1 VAEFRLSRSVYRRL
15 TRVLPAADRASAG
28 PALEETAMACLARE
42 RARLGAAGIVLAWAR
57 LLIDLAVT
65 GRAMRRRA
73 RQSSKG
79 PTYGPKGPANSID
92 PDWTPPN
99 RQGAL
104 DAMMD
109 VQTKD
114 LRYALRSLFRQPGF
128 TAVTVLTLAL
138 GIGANTAVFS
148 VVNGVL
154 LRPLGYPR
162 PERLEFITSQ
172 FPTLGF
178 QTFWVSVPEFVEFAK
193 WNQSYSSVG
202 AYSVGAINLD
212 TSPPSRPVSAL
223 VTSELMPTLGVRP
236 LRGRW
241 FEAADCAPN
250 APPVAILSYEL
261 WQRAYGG
268 DEGVLG
274 RMVQINNRSEQI
286 VGIMPRG
293 YDVHDSKVEVW
304 RPLTINPA
312 NFPNQRGGHFLYLVG
327 RLKDGLTRE
336 QANADIERLAEDWTE
351 LVQGAHAPTNTSPG
365 FHRLNTKSL
374 HDDVIGNIR
383 QPLMVLQGAVGLVL
397 LIACANLAN
406 LLVARAG
413 ARLKEYAVRTALGAT
428 RWRLFRQL
436 FTEGLV
442 LTTLAAAV
450 GVGLAY
456 LGLSALLTV
465 NPDAIPRTAEITM
478 DVRVLLFTL
487 GVTVATGL
495 IFALVPLLHI
505 GTVRATWAFR
515 EASARTTA
523 GAGRVWAR
531 SALIIIETTLAVM
544 LVVSAGLLIRS
555 FVNLLSVDMGF
566 NRAGLTTFGVV
577 LPAAQYNPQQ
587 RVAFYD
593 QLMTKLREV
602 PSVKSVAAMTGLPP
616 QRNVNAND
624 TDFEHIPNAA
634 PGQPPLPGVIPQN
647 VDYWQFVSVG
657 YTETMGIPVVRG
669 RSFGQADIAGA
680 PVALINET
688 LAQRFF
694 KDRDPL
700 MGRIKPGFGDQLPW
714 FQIVGVVK
722 DVKQRGVSEPTGT
735 ELYFLTDQGPK
746 AVGFARADMNFV
758 VRAAQ
763 PLSALGGSFRQAV
776 QQLDPTLP
784 LIRMRSMDEVIGD
797 AVARPRFLMLL
808 LGIFAGLALA
818 LAAVGIY
825 GILSHTVAERLQE
838 IGIRMALGADR
849 GNIVSLI
856 LGRGLVLAGI
866 GIVLGLTASYGLS
879 RVLGTLLFNVSATD
893 PLTLGGVAAV
903 IAAVAAAACVIPA
916 WRAARVDPLKV
927 LRES

>member
-1 VAEFRLSRSVYRRL
+1 
-15 TRVLPAADRASAG
+15 
-28 PALEETAMACLARE
+28 
-42 RARLGAAGIVLAWAR
+42 
-57 LLIDLAVT
+57 
-65 GRAMRRRA
+65 
-73 RQSSKG
+73 
-79 PTYGPKGPANSID
+79 
-92 PDWTPPN
+92 
-99 RQGAL
+99 
-104 DAMMD
+104 MD
-109 VQTKD
+109 VQSKD

-154 LRPLGYPR
+154 LRPLGYPQ
-162 PERLEFITSQ
+162 PDRLEYLTSQ
-172 FPTLGF
+172 FPGLGF
-178 QTFWVSVPEFVEFAK
+178 STFWVSPPEFLEFRDR
-193 WNQSYSSVG
+193 NQSFSSVG

-212 TSPPSRPVSAL
+212 TTPPTRPVSAL
-223 VTSELMPTLGVRP
+223 VTAELMPTLGVRP

-241 FEAADCAPN
+241 FEAADVVPN

-261 WQRAYGG
+261 WQRAYSG

-274 RMVQINNRSEQI
+274 RMVQINNRPEQI

-293 YDVHDSKVEVW
+293 YDVHDSKVEIW
-304 RPLTINPA
+304 RPLIPNPA
-312 NFPNQRGGHFLYLVG
+312 ARSSHFLYLIG
-327 RLKDGLTRE
+327 RLKDGMTRP
-336 QANADIERLAEDWTE
+336 QANADIDRMTAEWAANP
-351 LVQGAHAPTNTSPG
+351 QGHSPSNTAPN
-365 FHRLNTKSL
+365 FHKIQTKSL
-374 HDDVIGNIR
+374 HEDVVGSIR
-383 QPLMVLQGAVGLVL
+383 QPLVLLQGAVALVL

-442 LTTLAAAV
+442 LTTLAAGV
-450 GVGLAY
+450 GVALAY
-456 LGLSALLTV
+456 LGLQALLTV

-505 GTVRATWAFR
+505 GTVKATQAFR

-531 SALIIIETTLAVM
+531 SALIIVETTLAVM
-544 LVVSAGLLIRS
+544 LVVGAGLLIRS
-555 FVNLLSVDMGF
+555 FVNLMRVDMGF
-566 NRAGLTTFGVV
+566 NRTDLATFGVV
-577 LPAAQYNPQQ
+577 LPGAQYNPQQ

-593 QLMTKLREV
+593 QLSTKLRAL
-602 PSVKSVAAMTGLPP
+602 PSVKGVAAMSGLPP
-616 QRNVNAND
+616 LRNVLAND

-634 PGQPPLPGVIPQN
+634 PGQPPIPGVLPQN
-647 VDYWQFVSVG
+647 VDYWNFVSVG
-657 YTETMGIPVVRG
+657 YTETMGIPVMQG
-669 RSFGQADIAGA
+669 RTFEPADIAGG

-688 LAQRFF
+688 LARRFF
-694 KDRDPL
+694 ADRNPL
-700 MGRIKPGFGDQLPW
+700 LGRIKPGFGDSLPW

-722 DVKQRGVSEPTGT
+722 DVKQGGVSAPVGT
-735 ELYFLTDQGPK
+735 ELYFLTDQGPRILNQ
-746 AVGFARADMNFV
+746 ATTQMNFV
-758 VRAAQ
+758 VRATQ
-763 PLSALGGSFRQAV
+763 PLSALGGSYRQAV
-776 QQLDPTLP
+776 NQLDPTLP
-784 LIRMRSMDEVIGD
+784 LIRMRSMDEVVGD

-825 GILSHTVAERLQE
+825 GILSHTVAERQQE

-849 GNIVSLI
+849 RKIISLL
-856 LGRGLVLAGI
+856 LGRGLLLCGI
-866 GIVLGLTASYGLS
+866 GIVLGLTFSYGLV
-879 RVLGTLLFNVSATD
+879 RLLGSMVGALLFNVSATD
-893 PLTLGGVAAV
+893 PLTLGGVAVV
-903 IAAVAAAACVIPA
+903 IALVAAAACIIPA
-916 WRAARVDPLKV
+916 LRASRVDPLKV

>member
-1 VAEFRLSRSVYRRL
+1 
-15 TRVLPAADRASAG
+15 
-28 PALEETAMACLARE
+28 
-42 RARLGAAGIVLAWAR
+42 
-57 LLIDLAVT
+57 
-65 GRAMRRRA
+65 
-73 RQSSKG
+73 
-79 PTYGPKGPANSID
+79 
-92 PDWTPPN
+92 
-99 RQGAL
+99 
-104 DAMMD
+104 MD

-154 LRPLGYPR
+154 LRPLGYPQ
-162 PERLEFITSQ
+162 PDRLEFITSQ

-178 QTFWVSVPEFVEFAK
+178 QTFWVSPPEYVEFAK
-193 WNQSYSSVG
+193 WNQSFSSVG
-202 AYSVGAINLD
+202 AYSVGAVNLG
-212 TSPPSRPVSAL
+212 TTPPTRPVSAL
-223 VTSELMPTLGVRP
+223 VTPELMPTLGVRP
-236 LRGRW
+236 MRGRW
-241 FEAADCAPN
+241 FEPADSAPN

-261 WQRAYGG
+261 WQRAYSG
-268 DEGVLG
+268 DEGVIG
-274 RMVQINNRSEQI
+274 RMTQINNRSEQI

-293 YDVHDSKVEVW
+293 YDVHDSKVEIW
-304 RPLTINPA
+304 RPLTLDPKTL
-312 NFPNQRGGHFLYLVG
+312 PNQRSSHFLYLVG
-327 RLKDGLTRE
+327 RLKDGVTRQ
-336 QANADIERLAEDWTE
+336 QANTDIEKLAEDWNE
-351 LVQGAHAPTNTSPG
+351 LVQGAHAPINASPG

-383 QPLMVLQGAVGLVL
+383 QPLLVLQGAVVLVL

-442 LTTLAAAV
+442 LTTLAAGV
-450 GVGLAY
+450 GVALAY
-456 LGLSALLTV
+456 LGLQALLTV

-478 DVRVLLFTL
+478 DLRVLLFTL
-487 GVTVATGL
+487 GVAVATGL

-505 GTVRATWAFR
+505 GTVRATQAFR

-531 SALIIIETTLAVM
+531 STLIVVETTLAVM
-544 LVVSAGLLIRS
+544 LVVGAGLLIRS
-555 FVNLLSVDMGF
+555 FMNLMSVDVGF

-577 LPAAQYNPQQ
+577 LPPQQYNPQQ

-593 QLMTKLREV
+593 QLSTKLREL
-602 PSVKSVAAMTGLPP
+602 PGVKGVAAMSGLPP
-616 QRNVNAND
+616 LRNVNAND

-634 PGQPPLPGVIPQN
+634 PGQPPLPGTIPQN

-657 YTETMGIPVVRG
+657 YTETMGIPVVKG
-669 RSFGQADIAGA
+669 RTFEPADVAGG

-688 LAQRFF
+688 LARRFF
-694 KDRDPL
+694 ADWDPL
-700 MGRIKPGFGDQLPW
+700 LGRVKPGFGAQLPW

-735 ELYFLTDQGPK
+735 ELYFLNDQGPRL
-746 AVGFARADMNFV
+746 VGFATNQMNFV

-763 PLSALGGSFRQAV
+763 PLSVLGGNYRQAV
-776 QQLDPTLP
+776 QQLDAALP
-784 LIRMRSMDEVIGD
+784 IIRMRSMEEVLGD
-797 AVARPRFLMLL
+797 SVARPRFLMLL

-825 GILSHTVAERLQE
+825 GILSHTVAERQQE

-849 GNIVSLI
+849 TKIVSLL
-856 LGRGLVLAGI
+856 LGRGLMLAGV
-866 GIVLGLTASYGLS
+866 GIALGLAGSFALS
-879 RVLGTLLFNVSATD
+879 RLLGSLLFNVTATD
-893 PLTLGGVAAV
+893 PLTLAGVAGV
-903 IAAVAAAACVIPA
+903 IAVVAAAACIIPA
-916 WRAARVDPLKV
+916 WRASRVDPLKV
-927 LRES
+927 LRDS